1 MSFPKN
7 SLSVPNE
14 IERIRRH
21 FEGRTHH
28 DCYIVGNGPSSAEVR
43 LSDEQVAN
51 SVIFRANW
59 FFLEQE
65 KLYGGRVDGFFW
77 SVDNAGL
84 RDNLKEIQKLDQYKI
99 DAFFQPFQASDLRE
113 KVVTS
118 STAHLM
124 PNFDHWAVIASNP
137 TLARFMMGRPLP
149 TQGMQMIAVAA
160 ILGFKRIHISGI
172 DLYADAAQRYAWDVP
187 DTVRQ
192 HLQEKDVAAG
202 YEKKHSLDL
211 DIHFLRAI
219 REQFDF
225 ELVGL
230 SRMDI
235 MAPHLDRTETRRSEP
250 KPPST
255 GRRGNIYVTMADG
268 RYAIGA
274 MALAR
279 SLAAVSDVPLLVLHT
294 DPYTPR
300 LLRHLPNVS
309 TLKVEPI
316 NNPHSHGQSRFA
328 GTFTKLRVFDL
339 LEYDRITF
347 VDADC
352 VMMKGIDDLFERD
365 GFWAAPDWGTE
376 LHLAFNSGVF
386 CFTPSEDLRNRVF
399 SAIPHSHSSDGG
411 DQGFLNVVFA
421 ADVQWLPVEYNTLK
435 RLPVNHPN
443 LVNINDVKVLHFVG
457 ENPWDTY
464 QNKPEFSHLES
475 IWASFMEKE
484 DWRHAFWMNKAF
496 ISKRWGK
503 NGKSAKAPTPEQITK
518 FEKRLNGYGP
528 IRRTVV
534 RLGDIILPE
543 AVAKPIDRAL
553 KRIGVL

>member
-14 IERIRRH
+14 IERIQRR
-21 FEGRTHH
+21 FEGRLHQ

-43 LSDEQVAN
+43 LSEEQVAN

-65 KLYGGRVDGFFW
+65 KLYGDRVDGFFW

-84 RDNLKEIQKLDQYKI
+84 RDNLKEIQRLDQYKI

-113 KVVTS
+113 KVVTAS
-118 STAHLM
+118 AAHLM

-160 ILGFKRIHISGI
+160 ILGFKKIHLSGI
-172 DLYADAAQRYAWDVP
+172 DLYADMAQRYAWDVP
-187 DTVRQ
+187 DTVRA
-192 HLQEKDVAAG
+192 HLQEKDIAAG

-211 DIHFLRAI
+211 DLHFLRAI
-219 REQFDF
+219 REQYDF

-230 SRMDI
+230 SRMEI
-235 MAPHLDRTETRRSEP
+235 MAPHLDRTETRRADP
-250 KPPST
+250 IPRAN
-255 GRRGNIYVTMADG
+255 GRTGNIYVTLADG
-268 RYAIGA
+268 RYAVGA

-279 SLAAVSDVPLLVLHT
+279 SLAAVSDAPLLVLHT
-294 DPYTPR
+294 DQYAPR

-328 GTFTKLRVFDL
+328 GTFTKLRVFEL
-339 LEYDRITF
+339 LDYDRITF

-352 VMMKGIDDLFERD
+352 VMLKSIDDLFERE

-376 LHLAFNSGVF
+376 LHNAFNSGVF
-386 CFTPSEDLRNRVF
+386 SFSPSEGLRNRVF

-421 ADVQWLPVEYNTLK
+421 SDVQWLPVEYNTLK
-435 RLPVNHPN
+435 RLPVHHPN
-443 LVNINDVKVLHFVG
+443 LININDVKVLHFVG

-464 QNKPEFSHLES
+464 QSKPEFTVLES
-475 IWASFMEKE
+475 IWSSFMEKE
-484 DWRHAFWMNKAF
+484 DWNHAFWMNKSF

-503 NGKSAKAPTPEQITK
+503 NAKPEKAPAEK
-518 FEKRLNGYGP
+518 VSNFEKRLNGYGP

-534 RLGDIILPE
+534 KLGDRLLPD
-543 AVAKPIDRAL
+543 AVAKPIDRTL
-553 KRIGVL
+553 KRIGIL

>member
-1 MSFPKN
+1 VSFPKN

-14 IERIRRH
+14 IERIQRH
-21 FEGRTHH
+21 FEGRLHQ

-43 LSDEQVAN
+43 LSEEQAAN

-59 FFLEQE
+59 FFLETE
-65 KLYGGRVDGFFW
+65 KFYGDRVDGFFW

-99 DAFFQPFQASDLRE
+99 EAFFQPFQASDLRE

-118 STAHLM
+118 SAAALM

-172 DLYADAAQRYAWDVP
+172 DLYADMAQRYAWDVP
-187 DTVRQ
+187 DTVRA
-192 HLQEKDVAAG
+192 HLQEKDIAAG

-211 DIHFLRAI
+211 DLHFLRAI
-219 REQFDF
+219 RAQYEFD
-225 ELVGL
+225 LVGL
-230 SRMDI
+230 SRMEI

-250 KPPST
+250 KPEGT
-255 GRRGNIYVTMADG
+255 GRKGNVYVTMADG

-279 SLAAVSDVPLLVLHT
+279 SLAAVSDTPLLVLHT

-339 LEYDRITF
+339 LDYDRITF

-352 VMMKGIDDLFERD
+352 VVLKSIDDLFERD
-365 GFWAAPDWGTE
+365 GFWAAPDWGTV
-376 LHLAFNSGVF
+376 LHIAFNSGVF
-386 CFTPSEDLRNRVF
+386 SFSPSEDLKNQVF

-421 ADVQWLPVEYNTLK
+421 SDVQWLPVEYNTLK

-464 QNKPEFSHLES
+464 QNKPEFAHLEN

-484 DWRHAFWMNKAF
+484 DWRHAFWMNKSF

-503 NGKSAKAPTPEQITK
+503 NGKTAVKTPEAKDK
-518 FEKRLNGYGP
+518 FERRLNGYGP

-534 RLGDIILPE
+534 KWGDILLPD
-543 AVAKPIDRAL
+543 AVAKPIDKTL
-553 KRIGVL
+553 KRMGFL